1 LPFLDASLA
10 WAGDRMAGRVSVTAY
25 APKDAAVRFYER
37 VGLGPRRPRS
47 VTLEKPL

>member
-1 LPFLDASLA
+1 
-10 WAGDRMAGRVSVTAY
+10 MAGRVSVTAY

-37 VGLGPRRPRS
+37 VGLGPRS